1 MLAIV
6 RLLEDA
12 GNIARICQ
20 CCRVRF
26 SAVVSQSFPTT
37 AVTIRPL
44 GRRNTRPMSFLIA
57 DQERYALR
65 PGRNILG
72 GRGADAVALTLLAE
86 LTPAAVITV
95 RPDGTALIQ
104 RISAAVVVKVDGG
117 PLGAIP
123 HPLNDGARLSI
134 GPARLTYAA
143 AAPAERDAAAETAPA
158 ASVAKPGTPTEVIE
172 VMSAPVVGGRLIE
185 LGTGCVYPVP
195 RDGLV
200 IGRGPECDI
209 PVDDP
214 GVSRRHAVVKPG
226 RGGFVVTDESANGTF
241 VNGTRAAGAQT
252 LKHGDVLGIGTE
264 EFRVDVDA
272 APFASVFQTPSAA
285 QVELIGGVAEPD
297 PLGLAS
303 SRRPPSRPAAAPAP
317 AAPAAAFLTPIPPS
331 ASTLGLLE
339 VARGPFAGRVF
350 RIERPVCAIGR
361 GEHNDVRLNDASVS
375 SSHAT
380 LLLKR
385 GTWYVVDLQSANGTY
400 VDGYRVATERA
411 LSDGGSL
418 RVGDI
423 VMKFRLMAAPRESPS
438 ATRGGGGIWRKIS
451 KLWQA

>member
-1 MLAIV
+1 
-6 RLLEDA
+6 
-12 GNIARICQ
+12 
-20 CCRVRF
+20 
-26 SAVVSQSFPTT
+26 
-37 AVTIRPL
+37 
-44 GRRNTRPMSFLIA
+44 MSFLIA

-86 LTPAAVITV
+86 LAPAAVITV

-104 RISAAVVVKVDGG
+104 RTSAAVIVKVDGG
-117 PLGAIP
+117 PLGTMP
-123 HPLNDGARLSI
+123 HPLHDGARI
-134 GPARLTYAA
+134 AVGRARLTYAA
-143 AAPAERDAAAETAPA
+143 VAPERAAPAETGAPA
-158 ASVAKPGTPTEVIE
+158 SGGTPGTPTEVIE
-172 VMSAPVVGGRLIE
+172 VMAAPVVVGGRLIE

-209 PVDDP
+209 SVDDP

-226 RGGFVVTDESANGTF
+226 RGGFTVTDESANGTF
-241 VNGTRAAGAQT
+241 VNGARMTGART
-252 LKHGDVLGIGTE
+252 LTHGDVLGIGSE

-272 APFASVFQTPSAA
+272 APFAAVFQTPTAA
-285 QVELIGGVAEPD
+285 SVELIGGVPEPD

-303 SRRPPSRPAAAPAP
+303 RRLPARPPAAP
-317 AAPAAAFLTPIPPS
+317 AAPAAASLTPIRPS
-331 ASTLGLLE
+331 ASVLAFLE
-339 VARGPFAGRVF
+339 VARGAFAGKIFRV
-350 RIERPVCAIGR
+350 ERQVCAIGR
-361 GEHNDVRLNDASVS
+361 GDHNDVRLNDASVS

-411 LSDGGSL
+411 LQDGGSL
-418 RVGDI
+418 RAGDI
-423 VMKFRLMAAPRESPS
+423 VMKFRIMSAPRESPS

-451 KLWQA
+451 KLWQS